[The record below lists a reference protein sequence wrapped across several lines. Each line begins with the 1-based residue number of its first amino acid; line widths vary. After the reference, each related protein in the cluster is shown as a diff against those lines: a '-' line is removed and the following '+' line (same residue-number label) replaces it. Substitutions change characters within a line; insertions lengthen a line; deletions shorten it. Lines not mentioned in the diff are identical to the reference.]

1 MASGDLTCYS
11 LTCSLSPGVDF
22 LWDTLDTLWEMREL
36 SLFSRVLHRLRHQ
49 TSVADPL
56 ETGLS
61 GSPFPLWEKSRV
73 VYLATCCICT
83 LCDTG
88 RDKLFLLSTPAHPNF
103 FFSLSSKGILILLL
117 WKYGFPQRLSHL
129 KVTAESLFCLYSQTI
144 AQGLDLAQSPEGF
157 TAGTEVYVLITQCSS
172 GLGLL

>member
-1 MASGDLTCYS
+1 MASGDLTWSS

-22 LWDTLDTLWEMREL
+22 LWDTLDALWEMREL

-73 VYLATCCICT
+73 VYLATCCYLYIMWYRQGQAIP
-83 LCDTG
+83 LIHSSSS
-88 RDKLFLLSTPAHPNF
+88 KLLF
-103 FFSLSSKGILILLL
+103 FFVLKRNIDTSPVEIWISTKAVSS
-117 WKYGFPQRLSHL
+117 
-129 KVTAESLFCLYSQTI
+129 
-144 AQGLDLAQSPEGF
+144 EGDCW
-157 TAGTEVYVLITQCSS
+157 VIVLPVLPDYSS
-172 GLGLL
+172 GAGPGSVSWRFHSWYWSLCAYYPVL